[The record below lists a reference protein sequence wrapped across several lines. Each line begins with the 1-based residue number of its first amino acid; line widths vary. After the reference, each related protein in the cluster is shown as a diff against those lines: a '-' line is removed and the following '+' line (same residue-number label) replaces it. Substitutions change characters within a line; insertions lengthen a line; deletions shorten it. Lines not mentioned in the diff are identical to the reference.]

1 MGIEGFKSP
10 GAREIEPAKNK
21 FLELWKY
28 FGRKSES
35 AQASKQEINIK
46 LAESYDGAL
55 GAIHSSLEK
64 AYLESIGEDYSMLGG
79 TDKEA
84 LGVYINSL
92 SVPQIEHH
100 IDMIKARWE
109 GYAMA
114 KEEDD
119 KKDEVTETYQAIDG
133 LEEVRVRLI
142 S

>member
-1 MGIEGFKSP
+1 MEGFKSLET
-10 GAREIEPAKNK
+10 RETEPPKNK

-35 AQASKQEINIK
+35 AQASKHERNIQ

-55 GAIHSSLEK
+55 GAVHASLEK
-64 AYLESIGEDYSMLGG
+64 AYLESIGEDSSMLGD

-84 LGVYINSL
+84 LGEYINSL
-92 SVPQIEHH
+92 SVEQIEHH
-100 IDMIKARWE
+100 IDLMKARWE
-109 GYAMA
+109 GFAQA

-119 KKDEVTETYQAIDG
+119 KKDELAEIYRSIDG
-133 LEEVRVRLI
+133 LEEVRTRLI